1 MNYTL
6 LNEQE
11 ATRVRERFEKT
22 FIQTQS
28 EYEIDFAKWLEE
40 FKKSPKY
47 TPQFTPTPRYDEVIY
62 WSKIKCYKEI
72 DFAEAISFLSSISNP
87 VYFMSDLEL
96 EGYVGIHL
104 LEDCKASIGFVAV
117 HDDPKSFA
125 EHIYDE
131 WKCYMTYDY
140 ENEEVWFEP
149 ILPEDLYVFDD
160 SFSWMLVFTHHN
172 VDDFMPEPPSGENRG
187 CFIVRV

>member
-6 LNEQE
+6 LSEEQ
-11 ATRVRERFEKT
+11 AKQVRQAFEKA
-22 FIQTQS
+22 FIETPE
-28 EYEIDFAKWLEE
+28 EYMASCIKWREE
-40 FKKSPKY
+40 YFSNNPNAHVYPLPK
-47 TPQFTPTPRYDEVIY
+47 FDEVIY

-72 DFAEAISFLSSISNP
+72 AFAEAISFLSSISNP
-87 VYFMSDLEL
+87 VYFMSDLAL
-96 EGYVGIHL
+96 EGYVGMHL
-104 LEDCKASIGFVAV
+104 LNDPRASIGFVAV

-149 ILPEDLYVFDD
+149 LLPEDLYVFDD

-172 VDDFMPEPPSGENRG
+172 VDDFMPEPPNGQNRG

>member
-6 LNEQE
+6 LPTEK
-11 ATRVRERFEKT
+11 ATQIRERFEKT
-22 FIQTQS
+22 FIETPQ
-28 EYEIDFAKWLEE
+28 EYELSAAKWREE
-40 FKKSPKY
+40 
-47 TPQFTPTPRYDEVIY
+47 QFAGNPNAQIYPIPNYNEVIY

-72 DFAEAISFLSSISNP
+72 DFAEAISFLSNVGNP
-87 VYFMSDLEL
+87 VYFMSDVEL
-96 EGYVGIHL
+96 EGYVGMHIL
-104 LEDCKASIGFVAV
+104 GWNYDSIGFVAV

-125 EHIYDE
+125 EHIYNE

-140 ENEEVWFEP
+140 ENEEVYFEP
-149 ILPEDLYVFDD
+149 LLPEDLYVFDD

-172 VDDFMPEPPSGENRG
+172 RDDFMPEPPSGENRG

>member
-22 FIQTQS
+22 FIETPQ
-28 EYEIDFAKWLEE
+28 EYELSAAKRREE
-40 FKKSPKY
+40 QLAENPNAQIY
-47 TPQFTPTPRYDEVIY
+47 PIPNYNEVIY

-87 VYFMSDLEL
+87 VYFMSDVEL
-96 EGYVGIHL
+96 EGYVGMHIL
-104 LEDCKASIGFVAV
+104 GRNYDSIGFVAV

-125 EHIYDE
+125 EHIYAE
-131 WKCYMTYDY
+131 WKRYNTYDY
-140 ENEEVWFEP
+140 ENEEEWFEP
-149 ILPEDLYVFDD
+149 LLPEDLYVFDV

>member
-11 ATRVRERFEKT
+11 STRVRERFEKT
-22 FIQTQS
+22 FIETPQ
-28 EYEIDFAKWLEE
+28 EYELSAAKRREE
-40 FKKSPKY
+40 QLAENPNAQIY
-47 TPQFTPTPRYDEVIY
+47 PIPNYNEVIY

-87 VYFMSDLEL
+87 VYFMSDVEL
-96 EGYVGIHL
+96 EGYVGMHIL
-104 LEDCKASIGFVAV
+104 GWNYDSIGFVAV

-125 EHIYDE
+125 EHIYNE

-140 ENEEVWFEP
+140 ENAEVWFEP
-149 ILPEDLYVFDD
+149 LLPEDLYVFDE

-172 VDDFMPEPPSGENRG
+172 SDDFAPDREENSFNRL
-187 CFIVRV
+187 CFLLRV

>member
-6 LNEQE
+6 LNEEQ
-11 ATRVRERFEKT
+11 AQQVRQAFENA
-22 FIQTQS
+22 FIETPE
-28 EYEIDFAKWLEE
+28 EYMTSCIKWREE
-40 FKKSPKY
+40 YFSKNPNAHVCPLPK
-47 TPQFTPTPRYDEVIY
+47 FDEVIY

-72 DFAEAISFLSSISNP
+72 DFAEAISFLSGICNP
-87 VYFMSDLEL
+87 VYFMSDLAL
-96 EGYVGIHL
+96 EGYVGMHL
-104 LEDCKASIGFVAV
+104 LNDQRASIGFVAV

-131 WKCYMTYDY
+131 WKRYYTYDY
-140 ENEEVWFEP
+140 ENEEEWFEP
-149 ILPEDLYVFDD
+149 LLPDDLYVFDD

-172 VDDFMPEPPSGENRG
+172 VEDFMSEPPSSENRG

>member
-6 LNEQE
+6 LSEEQ
-11 ATRVRERFEKT
+11 AKQVRQAFENA
-22 FIQTQS
+22 FIETPE
-28 EYEIDFAKWLEE
+28 EYMTDCIKWREE
-40 FKKSPKY
+40 YFSANPNAHVYPLPK
-47 TPQFTPTPRYDEVIY
+47 FDEVIY

-87 VYFMSDLEL
+87 VYFMSDLAL
-96 EGYVGIHL
+96 EGYVGMHL
-104 LEDCKASIGFVAV
+104 LNDPRASIGFVAV

-131 WKCYMTYDY
+131 WKRSYTYDY
-140 ENEEVWFEP
+140 ENEEEWFEP
-149 ILPEDLYVFDD
+149 LLPEDLYVFDD

-172 VDDFMPEPPSGENRG
+172 VDDFIPEPPSGDNRS

>member
-22 FIQTQS
+22 FIKTPQ
-28 EYEIDFAKWLEE
+28 EYELSAAKWREE
-40 FKKSPKY
+40 
-47 TPQFTPTPRYDEVIY
+47 QFAENPNAQIYPIPNYNEVIY

-72 DFAEAISFLSSISNP
+72 DFEEAISFLSSISNP
-87 VYFMSDLEL
+87 VYFMSDVEL
-96 EGYVGIHL
+96 EGYVGMHL
-104 LEDCKASIGFVAV
+104 LKDDKASIGFVAV

-125 EHIYDE
+125 EHIYNE

-149 ILPEDLYVFDD
+149 LLPEDLYVFDE

>member
-22 FIQTQS
+22 FIETPQ
-28 EYEIDFAKWLEE
+28 EYELSAAKWREE
-40 FKKSPKY
+40 QLAENPNAQIY
-47 TPQFTPTPRYDEVIY
+47 PIPNYNEVIY

-87 VYFMSDLEL
+87 VYFMSDVEL
-96 EGYVGIHL
+96 EGYVGMHL
-104 LEDCKASIGFVAV
+104 LNDPRASIGFVAV
-117 HDDPKSFA
+117 HNNPKEFA
-125 EHIYDE
+125 EFIHYE
-131 WKCYMTYDY
+131 WKRSCTFDY
-140 ENEEVWFEP
+140 ENEEEWSEP
-149 ILPEDLYVFDD
+149 ILPGDLYVFDE

-172 VDDFMPEPPSGENRG
+172 SDDFAPDREENSFNRL
-187 CFIVRV
+187 CFLLRV